1 MKIARWVLVWLVVM
15 GMAVMAGDA
24 LAQQQPKAKAP
35 AAAKVDLNSA
45 SQADL
50 EALPGV
56 GEATA
61 KKIVAGRPYKSVAD
75 LEKAGVNK
83 ATIEKITPLVTVG
96 AASADAKKA
105 TAKAT
110 DTTKAAATGAKVDL
124 NSATKAELEALPG
137 VGEATANKIVA
148 GRPYKSVADLE
159 KAGVNKAT
167 IEKIT
172 PLVVVGPAT
181 GKGATAAPK
190 ATDAAK
196 PAETAAKPATSPA
209 PKATDTAA
217 KMPPQKGMVWV
228 NTDSGIFHK
237 EGDRWYGKTKQ
248 GEFMTEADALKKGYR
263 EAKN

>member
-1 MKIARWVLVWLVVM
+1 MEIGRWVFVWLVVVC
-15 GMAVMAGDA
+15 MALAGGDA
-24 LAQQQPKAKAP
+24 FAQQQPKAKAP
-35 AAAKVDLNSA
+35 AAAAKVDLNSA
-45 SQADL
+45 SQAEL

-96 AASADAKKA
+96 AAPADAKKTTA
-105 TAKAT
+105 KATEATKSTETAKAGTTAKAT
-110 DTTKAAATGAKVDL
+110 DV
-124 NSATKAELEALPG
+124 
-137 VGEATANKIVA
+137 
-148 GRPYKSVADLE
+148 
-159 KAGVNKAT
+159 
-167 IEKIT
+167 
-172 PLVVVGPAT
+172 
-181 GKGATAAPK
+181 
-190 ATDAAK
+190 AAK
-196 PAETAAKPATSPA
+196 K
-209 PKATDTAA
+209 
-217 KMPPQKGMVWV
+217 PPQKGMVWV